1 MSKKH
6 ISGGSRGP
14 LLPPSTA
21 QVPPDSSQSG
31 HLGSHLEAGVL
42 GSGALLT
49 WLVTLD
55 QPPAPSGTWAVVRP
69 HEIMG

>member
-6 ISGGSRGP
+6 ISGGSEDPSCPPAGP
-14 LLPPSTA
+14 RC
-21 QVPPDSSQSG
+21 PPDSSQSG

-55 QPPAPSGTWAVVRP
+55 QPPAPSGTWAVVER